1 MKKIKI
7 VILVLSLLIIWV
19 WFFQV
24 NTQNYR
30 KHLQIRDTY
39 IEHPENLPTKDSARL
54 TAFGFQNLKADWF
67 WLNAI
72 QYIGGNAVWSEYKK
86 YLYAMLDTITELNPY
101 FAHPYVI
108 GQLLLP
114 SHNAQYEEIDAQQI
128 QENIVQWEQLGLKWI
143 ENFCDPE
150 IIDAIDQ
157 QDNLKIIWSE
167 EQYKNPCKNYEI
179 PYSLA
184 FVYYFYLNDPLSASK
199 YYKVASANE
208 DALEWA
214 KVMAAIMTWKWWE
227 REKSFFMFLNLASYI
242 AGQDEACQVFWSE
255 FEQLGREVF
264 AKRVWLNGQIIANIE
279 GAREK
284 LFGRFSGQDKDPQ
297 LDDTGCISYIN
308 KAVREINLHYIEQ
321 ADARYQED
329 NGFPSLHAQ
338 QLYNDGYIE
347 FLPTDFQQYDGYGI
361 IYEYN
366 SDTQK
371 YDYSVGSYES

>member
-1 MKKIKI
+1 MK
-7 VILVLSLLIIWV
+7 ILNIILLTSLVLIIWV
-19 WFFQV
+19 WFFHV
-24 NTQNYR
+24 NTQNYK
-30 KHLQIRDTY
+30 KHLQIRDVY
-39 IEHPENLPTKDSARL
+39 IKHPENLATKQTAAL
-54 TAFGFQNLKADWF
+54 TAFGFQNLKADWL
-67 WLNAI
+67 WLNTI

-114 SHNAQYEEIDAQQI
+114 SHNAQYEASDLEQI
-128 QENIVQWEQLGLKWI
+128 ERNIRQWEQIWLKWI
-143 ENFCDPE
+143 ANFCQED
-150 IIDAIDQ
+150 IIAAIDQ
-157 QDNLKIIWSE
+157 QDDLNIIWTQ

-214 KVMAAIMTWKWWE
+214 KVMAAIMTWKWGE

-242 AGQDEACQVFWSE
+242 AGQDEACQVFLYE
-255 FEQLGREVF
+255 FEQLWQGVF
-264 AKRVWLNGQIIANIE
+264 SNQLGLNGQIIANIQV
-279 GAREK
+279 AREK

-297 LDDTGCISYIN
+297 LDDSNCISYIN
-308 KAVREINLHYIEQ
+308 KAVREINLYYIEQ
-321 ADARYQED
+321 ANLRYQEK
-329 NGFPSLHAQ
+329 NGFPSLHAK
-338 QLYNDGYIE
+338 QLYDEGYIE
-347 FLPTDFQQYDGYGI
+347 FLPTDFQQYDSYGI

-366 SDTQK
+366 QDTQK
-371 YDYSVGSYES
+371 YDYGVGNYEQ